1 MRLQLITANLQ
12 LVTDRL
18 IFTWKLLERKHQKK
32 EGFTKNEEKKLD
44 VPTEQQIHECDGS
57 TGTYG
62 DNHGNEP
69 FLHVVSGT
77 GQDAGR
83 FQKTQKVL
91 NHDEMAQ
98 PSYG

>member
-12 LVTDRL
+12 LFTDRL
-18 IFTWKLLERKHQKK
+18 IFTWKK

>member
-1 MRLQLITANLQ
+1 MKKRNWMYRLSSKSMSVMAALALI
-12 LVTDRL
+12 
-18 IFTWKLLERKHQKK
+18 
-32 EGFTKNEEKKLD
+32 
-44 VPTEQQIHECDGS
+44 
-57 TGTYG
+57 G

>member
-1 MRLQLITANLQ
+1 MKKRNWMYRL
-12 LVTDRL
+12 RS
-18 IFTWKLLERKHQKK
+18 KSM
-32 EGFTKNEEKKLD
+32 
-44 VPTEQQIHECDGS
+44 CDGS